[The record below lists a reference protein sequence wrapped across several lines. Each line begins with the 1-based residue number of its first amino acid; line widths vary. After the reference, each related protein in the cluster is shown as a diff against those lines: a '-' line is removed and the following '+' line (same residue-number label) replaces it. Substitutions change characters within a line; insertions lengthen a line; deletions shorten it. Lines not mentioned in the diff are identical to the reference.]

1 MAAFLFDFSNQQFLI
16 TFLFTLAV
24 VFGVVEISKVFKG
37 NKAVSLII
45 ALAIAAFAA
54 GYAPFQT
61 TLWSLLP
68 NITWFF
74 IVLFLI
80 AFGLELFGV
89 RRGSTVPGQEHE
101 GMIISAAVLLIL
113 LTVGW
118 TTIQSSNISFP
129 FIGGGQNLIFLVG
142 LIIILSLFWS
152 AMKTGGGRVWQLGGA
167 KALNKT
173 FLFTNFP

>member
-1 MAAFLFDFSNQQFLI
+1 MAAIFFDFSNQQFLI

-24 VFGVVEISKVFKG
+24 VFGVVELSKVFKG
-37 NKAVSLII
+37 NKAVALII

-74 IVLFLI
+74 IVIFLI
-80 AFGLELFGV
+80 AFGLELFGARKLV
-89 RRGSTVPGQEHE
+89 AGAPGHE
-101 GMIISAAVLLIL
+101 GMIVSAAVLLIL

-142 LIIILSLFWS
+142 LIIILSLFWT
-152 AMKTGGGRVWQLGGA
+152 AMKTGGGNVWQPGGG
-167 KALNKT
+167 KGG
-173 FLFTNFP
+173 

>member
-1 MAAFLFDFSNQQFLI
+1 MASFILDFSNQQFLI

-61 TLWSLLP
+61 TLWNLLP

-74 IVLFLI
+74 IVLFLV

-89 RRGSTVPGQEHE
+89 RRGSAVPGKEHE
-101 GMIISAAVLLIL
+101 GMIVSAAVLLIL

-118 TTIQSSNISFP
+118 TVLQTNPISLP
-129 FIGGGQNLIFLVG
+129 YIGGGQNLIFLVG
-142 LIIILSLFWS
+142 FIIILSLFWS
-152 AMKTGGGRVWQLGGA
+152 AMKTGFGEQPGG
-167 KALNKT
+167 K
-173 FLFTNFP
+173 